1 MLFIGDYPLKAAV
14 AQATGLNKVSG
25 TCPFLHYHTELS
37 GFPDLKTQNPFAQS
51 KFISM
56 KKIYLILFLSVLLSV
71 SQTALAQDTGLL
83 SGKIKDETG
92 APIGFST
99 IAVVQARDTA
109 IVTGTVSDEQGR
121 FTIKAPAPGT
131 YFLRVHALGFAA
143 LETPVFEISSTPF
156 HQNFGDIILTE
167 GVVQL
172 EEVSVEALRP
182 TIRQEADRMVVDI
195 EGTAMAAGNTAF
207 AVLSKVPGIFIDQDG
222 NIQLNGRSG
231 VAVMINEKLTY
242 LSARDLRNLLEG
254 MSAEN
259 IKNIEVISN
268 PSAKYD
274 AEGTSGILNINL
286 KRDIS
291 QGMSGSVYTGYN
303 YNFKQHGYSTGGNIH
318 FKKGRWNSFLSL
330 DAARRVG
337 GREATF
343 TRIFYGTD
351 QTTYFDQVATG
362 NYISTGPPSVRLGT
376 DFDLNAR
383 HSIGFMA
390 NYTTNNFE
398 SEFLTDT
405 YIGNAP
411 DSPSLQIDA
420 DNFRRQTYT
429 NYTTNLHYVAKLDT
443 VGTVISTDLDYVKII
458 NSGEAD
464 FYNYFTDLSS
474 GVETQDFLYTNFPS
488 GFDIYSAKIDFS
500 LPFSGERKLELGTKA
515 SRVISDNDSRF
526 YFNNGERPLLD
537 LSRTNHFIYT
547 ESIYAGYVNWNS
559 KLGEHLSLQAGLRA
573 EQTNSEG
580 NSLTTGEVTP
590 RRYFN
595 LFPSVFVQ
603 HKVNESYGINYSYSR
618 RLIRPNYG
626 ALNPFRAYRDPYT
639 WYQGNPYL
647 RPQYT
652 NSFRITQTYKE
663 VYSLSLSYEH
673 NTDVMG
679 EIPILDVANA
689 TTIYTTGNL
698 DTEKAVGLTGRAP
711 LLIAKWWDSQNTLV
725 LSYSRFSTTSNNG
738 PLVNEQLFSMLQS
751 NHTLQLPLEVR
762 MELNLLLRGPAAAAL
777 YHIAP
782 MHRVDIGFRRS
793 FFDKKIE
800 LSLNGND
807 LFKGFRYYWTTDI
820 NGNVNEFDQY
830 FRIRSI
836 NVLLRYNFSKGEEVE
851 KRRNRQLEE
860 LQRAN

>member
-1 MLFIGDYPLKAAV
+1 
-14 AQATGLNKVSG
+14 
-25 TCPFLHYHTELS
+25 
-37 GFPDLKTQNPFAQS
+37 
-51 KFISM
+51 M
-56 KKIYLILFLSVLLSV
+56 KKLICISFFFFLLFVTQTVLS
-71 SQTALAQDTGLL
+71 QDTGFLI
-83 SGKIKDETG
+83 GNVKDENG
-92 APIGFST
+92 APIGFAT
-99 IAVVQARDTA
+99 IAVVQTSDTA
-109 IVTGTVSDEQGR
+109 IVTGTVADEHGQ
-121 FTIKAPAPGT
+121 FNIKTPTTGS
-131 YFLRVHALGFAA
+131 YFLRVNALGFAA
-143 LETPVFEISSTPF
+143 LETPVFEITGVNF
-156 HQNFGDIILTE
+156 NKNFGDIILIE
-167 GVVQL
+167 DVVQL
-172 EEVSVEALRP
+172 QEVSVESMRP
-182 TIRQEADRMVVDI
+182 TITQEADRMVVNI
-195 EGTAMAAGNTAF
+195 EGTALAAGNTAY
-207 AVLSKVPGIFIDQDG
+207 AVLSKVPGVFIDQDG
-222 NIQLNGRSG
+222 NIQLNGKSG

-242 LSARDLRNLLEG
+242 LSARDLRNMLEG

-259 IKNIEVISN
+259 IKSIEVITN

-286 KRDIS
+286 KKDIS

-376 DFDLNAR
+376 DFELNPR

-390 NYTTNNFE
+390 NYTTNKFE

-405 YIGNAP
+405 YIGSAP
-411 DSPSLQIDA
+411 SSPLVHIDA
-420 DNFRRQTYT
+420 ENYNRNTYT

-458 NSGEAD
+458 NGGEAN
-464 FYNYFTDLSS
+464 FYNYFTDLST
-474 GVETQDFLYTNFPS
+474 GLETKDFLYTNFPG
-488 GFDIYSAKIDFS
+488 GFDIYSAKLDFA
-500 LPFSGERKLELGTKA
+500 LPFTKERKLELGAKA
-515 SRVISDNDSRF
+515 SRVVSDNDSRF
-526 YFNNGERPLLD
+526 YFNNDEQPVLD

-547 ESIYAGYVNWNS
+547 ESIYAAYVNWNS
-559 KLGEHLSLQAGLRA
+559 KLGENLTLQAGLRA
-573 EQTNSEG
+573 EQTDSEG
-580 NSLTTGEVTP
+580 NSLTTGEVTN
-590 RRYFN
+590 RRYFD

-603 HKVNESYGINYSYSR
+603 QKINENYGINYSYSR

-663 VYSLSLSYEH
+663 VYNLTLNYEY
-673 NTDVMG
+673 NIDVMG
-679 EIPILDVANA
+679 EIPILDVENA

-698 DTEKAVGLTGRAP
+698 DNENYIGITGRAP
-711 LLIAKWWDSQNTLV
+711 LLIAEWWDSQNTLV
-725 LSYSRFSTTSNNG
+725 LSYSRFSTISNNG
-738 PLVNEQLFSMLQS
+738 PLVNEQIFSMLQS

-762 MELNLLLRGPAAAAL
+762 MELNLLLRGPAASGL

-793 FFDKKIE
+793 FLEKKIE
-800 LSLNGND
+800 LSLSGND
-807 LFKGFRYYWTTDI
+807 LFKGYRYYWTTDI

-830 FRIRSI
+830 FRVRSI
-836 NVLLRYNFSKGEEVE
+836 NVSLRYNFSKGEAVE
-851 KRRNRQLEE
+851 KRRNTNLEE
-860 LQRAN
+860 LNRTN